1 MNYSKITVTL
11 IIILLCTFS
20 FEFSFNRFVQ
30 ADESRPK
37 IESLNKKS
45 ELDSTALYN
54 IKTSYSQDNIIL
66 DIKNKTNST
75 QLLSNDLI
83 FDDITLKEW
92 NKNSLK
98 LSLIVQK

>member
-45 ELDSTALYN
+45 GL
-54 IKTSYSQDNIIL
+54 TSEVEYI
-66 DIKNKTNST
+66 
-75 QLLSNDLI
+75 
-83 FDDITLKEW
+83 
-92 NKNSLK
+92 
-98 LSLIVQK
+98 